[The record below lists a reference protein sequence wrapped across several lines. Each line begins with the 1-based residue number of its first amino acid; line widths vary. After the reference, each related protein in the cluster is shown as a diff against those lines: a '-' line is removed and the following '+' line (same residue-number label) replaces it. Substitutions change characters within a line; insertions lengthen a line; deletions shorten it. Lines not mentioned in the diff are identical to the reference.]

1 MGDNLKKKHFET
13 RAIHMGQVPEDG
25 TRSVTTAIYPS
36 STYRVEYPGDESGY
50 VYSRWANPTRR
61 ALEEALASLENG
73 TRAFAFSSGL
83 AAMNAV
89 FGLLRPGDHV
99 VTLTDLYGGT
109 RRQFERV
116 LRNFQIEFSYVD
128 GRDPNDFEAAIT
140 DNTKLFWVETPTNP
154 LLNLIDIE
162 QVSAIAK
169 KHKILT
175 AVDNTFATPYIQKPL
190 ELGADIAHHSASKYL
205 GGHCDLIAGVLVVN
219 DNDLA
224 EKLYFQQYAV
234 GAQLNPFESWLMLRG
249 LKTLHVRMERHSV
262 NSMKIVEY
270 LESEPMVDRVYYP
283 GVDDRD
289 IPNKMTM
296 PGGMVSFT
304 IKDADFERVK
314 KFAMST
320 KIFVLAESLGG
331 VESLIN
337 HPASMTHAS
346 IPKEVREKHGV
357 TDNLIRLSVGIEHID
372 DLLIDLREAFAAIK

>member
-169 KHKILT
+169 KHRILT

-205 GGHCDLIAGVLVVN
+205 GGHCDLIAGVLVVK
-219 DNDLA
+219 DHDLA
-224 EKLYFQQYAV
+224 EQLYFQQYAV

-249 LKTLHVRMERHSV
+249 LKTLHIRMERHSV

-270 LESEPMVDRVYYP
+270 LEGEPMVDRVYYP

-304 IKDADFERVK
+304 IKDADIERVK